1 MRRRSVN
8 CPGRSET
15 IATVR
20 RRTSVVP
27 HFKEL
32 YMLLSKRPLR
42 SLMAVAIALAAA
54 PALAQSPYTKT
65 VVFGDSLSDAGYFR
79 PLLPASANPIIG
91 QFTTNPGWIWAEYVA
106 DYYGTNG
113 GAHGNGQNGDNYAIG
128 GARVGV
134 DTSQVL
140 VPGTP
145 AVPVYSLKTQM
156 NQYLAANGG
165 KADPNA
171 LYTVWGGANDLFAI
185 QRGAPLAATLGAAVT
200 DQVGIV
206 GTLKAAG
213 AQYVVVPT
221 IPDIGL
227 TPDARAAGP
236 AGMAAGTALAKA
248 YNDALFGGLKAA
260 GLQVIPVDTFHIL
273 QEIVASPSTYGF
285 VNATGKACLTA
296 TSLTCSPAA
305 YATPDAYQTYVFA
318 DGVHPSNATHQM
330 LGQYTLS
337 ILEAPRNQQILTHSA
352 QTVGRSRADQVS
364 WHLDG
369 RPADGLSW
377 WGNLRGDMQRYAHAD
392 LYDGMAPAG
401 LFGVDWARDG
411 MVVGAFAGYGRMD
424 ADFGNSKG
432 DFTQSDTSL
441 GLFAGWYGER
451 VWVNGQVSYSWLD
464 YDVTRKVQL
473 GPATRIHEGSPE
485 GSNLTAALNAGYEFG
500 TEGGFRH
507 GPVAAVI
514 WQKVKLD
521 GYTESNPSATALGY
535 ANQDVD
541 STVGRIG
548 WQARFD
554 GGSVKPYVQVTYD
567 HEFEDDKQA
576 SAWLQSMPEVGMYK
590 VPGLEFDKNYATAVL
605 GARLNLWGLNSNVGM
620 STTTLQKRAREVSRF
635 ASFSGSF

>member
-1 MRRRSVN
+1 
-8 CPGRSET
+8 
-15 IATVR
+15 
-20 RRTSVVP
+20 
-27 HFKEL
+27 
-32 YMLLSKRPLR
+32 MLLSKRPLR

-54 PALAQSPYTKT
+54 PAMAQSPYTKT

-91 QFTTNPGWIWAEYVA
+91 QFTTNPGWNWAEYVA

-411 MVVGAFAGYGRMD
+411 MVVGGFAGYGRMD

-535 ANQDVD
+535 GNQDVD

-620 STTTLQKRAREVSRF
+620 STTTLQKRARDVSLF

>member
-1 MRRRSVN
+1 MQIR
-8 CPGRSET
+8 
-15 IATVR
+15 
-20 RRTSVVP
+20 
-27 HFKEL
+27 
-32 YMLLSKRPLR
+32 KRPLR

-54 PALAQSPYTKT
+54 PAMAQSPYSKS
-65 VVFGDSLSDAGYFR
+65 VVIGDSLSDAGYFR
-79 PLLPASANPIIG
+79 PLLPAASRPVIG
-91 QFTTNPGWIWAEYVA
+91 QFTTNPGWTWAQYVA
-106 DYYGTNG
+106 HYYGVNG
-113 GAHGNGQNGDNYAIG
+113 AAHGNGQNGDNYAIG

-134 DTSQVL
+134 DTSLVL
-140 VPGTP
+140 DPRLP
-145 AVPVYSLKTQM
+145 AVPVYSMKTQTA
-156 NQYLAANGG
+156 QYLAANGG
-165 KADPNA
+165 KADANA

-185 QRGAPLAATLGAAVT
+185 QRGAPLQATLAGAVT

-206 GTLKAAG
+206 ATLKGAG

-227 TPDARAAGP
+227 TPGARAGGP
-236 AGMAAGTALAKA
+236 AAMAAGTALAKA

-273 QEIVASPSTYGF
+273 QEIVASPGTYGF
-285 VNATGKACLTA
+285 TNVTSPACTDA
-296 TSLTCSPAA
+296 SSLTCSPLSYVTPNAA
-305 YATPDAYQTYVFA
+305 NSYVFA
-318 DGVHPSNATHQM
+318 DGVHPTSATHEM

-364 WHLDG
+364 WHLAG

-411 MVVGAFAGYGRMD
+411 MVAGGFAGYGRMD

-432 DFTQSDTSL
+432 DFTQSDTTL

-451 VWVNGQVSYSWLD
+451 AWVNGQVSYSWLD

-473 GPATRIHEGSPE
+473 GPATREHTGSPE

-521 GYTESNPSATALGY
+521 GYAESNPSATALGY
-535 ANQDVD
+535 ASQDVD
-541 STVGRIG
+541 STVGRVG

-554 GGSVKPYVQVTYD
+554 GGSIKPYVQVTYD
-567 HEFEDDKQA
+567 HEFEDGQQA
-576 SAWLQSMPEVGMYK
+576 SAWLQSMPDVGMYK

-605 GARLNLWGLNSNVGM
+605 GARLNLWGLNSNIGM
-620 STTTLQKRAREVSRF
+620 STTTAQKRARDVSLF